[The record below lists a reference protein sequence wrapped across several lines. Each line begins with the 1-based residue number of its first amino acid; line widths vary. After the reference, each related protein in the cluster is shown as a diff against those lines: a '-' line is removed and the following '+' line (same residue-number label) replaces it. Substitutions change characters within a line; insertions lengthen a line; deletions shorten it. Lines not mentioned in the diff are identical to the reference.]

1 MRWIAV
7 LACAGVGALLHAYF
21 CDWTTHGYVPG
32 RDFPPPEAVLV
43 LVERQIEEPNTALRK
58 ALEKCGETRALRR
71 PYYLRA
77 YTRCLRRTGYD
88 PTELPPRSFTRVER
102 FGIYPA
108 HGGRGVALFAGMIL
122 PSLLLALAVALSLIR
137 RRVATNETQPAV
149 EP

>member
-21 CDWTTHGYVPG
+21 CDWTTHAYVPG

-43 LVERQIEEPNTALRK
+43 LVESQVQAPNTDLRK
-58 ALEKCGETRALRR
+58 ALEKCDAKRATKH
-71 PYYLRA
+71 PYYMRSYA
-77 YTRCLRRTGYD
+77 RCLRKTGYD
-88 PTELPPRSFTRVER
+88 PSELPPRSFTRVER